1 MVHKRL
7 AVTYDDGDDVEA
19 YAVMWCAMVAVRQ
32 PLHGRVA
39 QVDLFGW
46 RHGFLRSAVAERP
59 PGFDFDED
67 DDSRI
72 VA

>member
-1 MVHKRL
+1 MVDKRF
-7 AVTYDDGDDVEA
+7 AITDDDGDDVEA
-19 YAVMWCAMVAVRQ
+19 HAVMRRAMVAVRQ

-46 RHGFLRSAVAERP
+46 CYGFLRSAIAERP